1 MLRGV
6 GQRRSVMRI
15 KRQWVPGVAAIA
27 FIFIFIALPM
37 LAAQDILFDNTNKA
51 GVQNGPSSATIF
63 RLDNPRVVT
72 YIMTYHYFNDGKA
85 PGSILLIHSDG
96 TIYGPWQ
103 AKGRMGQGGVI
114 DAMWEVYPDVEL
126 KPGMYLIIDS
136 DFKTWSRNAES
147 GNQGHALVKGKAVGV
162 SSLGSAA
169 KPGPVGSALGDLT
182 GEWEFTGN
190 NYPGTMMIALH
201 NGSNFS
207 GKLYAELLEGGVVV
221 GSVVSFSRIWQS
233 GNLRQDFTGVL
244 DTDASGRMTMNGTFS
259 QNGSGSYTW
268 SATKKTSQPPKVTII
283 SLKGAWDLVGNG
295 YPGPMDITIQNGD
308 SFSGTLYAEKL
319 VEGRISGKTVT
330 FTRSWGGSSL
340 RQDFTG
346 TITVDGSGRIT
357 MSGTF
362 SQNGTGS
369 YQWTATKR

>member
-1 MLRGV
+1 
-6 GQRRSVMRI
+6 MRI
-15 KRQWVPGVAAIA
+15 KLQWVPGVAAIA

-51 GVQNGPSSATIF
+51 GVQNGPSNATIF
-63 RLDNPRVVT
+63 RLDTPRVVT

-114 DAMWEVYPDVEL
+114 DAIWEVYPDVEL

-162 SSLGSAA
+162 SSLGSAV
-169 KPGPVGSALGDLT
+169 KPGPIGSASGDLT

-190 NYPGTMMIALH
+190 NYPGTMMIAVH

-207 GKLYAELLEGGVVV
+207 GKLYAELLEGGVVA

-244 DTDASGRMTMNGTFS
+244 GTDASGRMTMNGTFS

-268 SATKKTSQPPKVTII
+268 SATKKTGQPPKVTII
-283 SLKGAWDLVGNG
+283 SLKGVWDLVGNG
-295 YPGPMDITIQNGD
+295 HPGPMDITIQNGD

-319 VEGRISGKTVT
+319 VEGRISGTTVS

-346 TITVDGSGRIT
+346 TIAVDGSGRIT

-362 SQNGTGS
+362 SQNGAGS
-369 YQWTATKR
+369 YPWTAKKK